1 MKALLILIFF
11 FLINNCSFDN
21 KTGIW
26 KDSNNLPKKDNIF
39 KDFRKIDSSPQSF
52 REIFKI
58 DSSFEFKKIVTI
70 NPKQW
75 SDIYYSNGNSLD
87 NFVYD
92 NTQEIKFISKKLSRH
107 EINKNILFIDN
118 YLIFSDFKGNLIS
131 YSVSGRE
138 IFNKYNFYKK
148 EFKNIKKDLN
158 LIADSEVIYVSD
170 NLGFLYAYNYKKNSI
185 NWAKKFKISFRS
197 NLKVSSNELYVADQN
212 NNLLI
217 INKKNGNVIQRLP
230 TEKSLY
236 KNNFKNNFALSG
248 KSLFFLNTFGSLY
261 SINTSNY
268 RINWFLNFKDTLSE
282 DLSEIFNSK
291 TVISTEDRLIVLTNS
306 NLFIID
312 SNSGTFLLKM
322 SLKSKIDPAIYDNY
336 LFLVSDENL
345 LISIDLKTGKILYSK
360 FIEKE
365 IASLLKTKEDNI
377 SIDAIKVL
385 NSDLYVF
392 MKKSLIIIYDK
403 KGQIKKNLVL
413 KKKPNSEIIFINR
426 DMLFLDKNNRL
437 VILN

>member
-1 MKALLILIFF
+1 M
-11 FLINNCSFDN
+11 
-21 KTGIW
+21 
-26 KDSNNLPKKDNIF
+26 
-39 KDFRKIDSSPQSF
+39 
-52 REIFKI
+52 
-58 DSSFEFKKIVTI
+58 
-70 NPKQW
+70 
-75 SDIYYSNGNSLD
+75 
-87 NFVYD
+87 
-92 NTQEIKFISKKLSRH
+92 
-107 EINKNILFIDN
+107 
-118 YLIFSDFKGNLIS
+118 
-131 YSVSGRE
+131 
-138 IFNKYNFYKK
+138 
-148 EFKNIKKDLN
+148 
-158 LIADSEVIYVSD
+158 
-170 NLGFLYAYNYKKNSI
+170 
-185 NWAKKFKISFRS
+185 
-197 NLKVSSNELYVADQN
+197 
-212 NNLLI
+212 
-217 INKKNGNVIQRLP
+217 P

-413 KKKPNSEIIFINR
+413 KKNQIQKLYLLIEICFS
-426 DMLFLDKNNRL
+426 
-437 VILN
+437 